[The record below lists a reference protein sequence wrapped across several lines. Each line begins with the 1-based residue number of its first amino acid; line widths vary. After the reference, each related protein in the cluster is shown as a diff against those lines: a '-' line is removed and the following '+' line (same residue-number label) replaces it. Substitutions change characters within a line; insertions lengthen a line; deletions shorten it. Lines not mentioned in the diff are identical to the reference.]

1 MTMRNY
7 DRFIPGEEIKDVSQ
21 WQFGAIDTAAQ
32 LLQAQVQAREAQ
44 EELVHAEAQRQQ
56 AYQDGYA
63 AGVVQGKLAA
73 EQVLQQQMRDF
84 LANQAND
91 AATQLAQLFASAQR
105 QLQEAEQVMAQGLLA
120 LACELAR
127 QVLRR
132 ELAVDTQAVLPVIKE
147 ALTLLATEHK
157 TAVVKLAPAD
167 LAALGEQ
174 IQAEFGGLGLTLR
187 EDAGLQQGDCV
198 VESAGTVVDG
208 TVPKRW
214 QRAVATLGLTSG
226 WEHNDGPA

>member
-7 DRFIPGEEIKDVSQ
+7 DRFIPGEEIKDVAQ

-44 EELVHAEAQRQQ
+44 EELVHVEAQRQQ

-63 AGVVQGKLAA
+63 AGVAQGRLAA
-73 EQVLQQQMRDF
+73 EQALQQQMRDF

-91 AATQLAQLFASAQR
+91 AAKQLAQLFASAQR
-105 QLQEAEQVMAQGLLA
+105 QLQEAEQAMAQGLLT
-120 LACELAR
+120 LACALAR

-132 ELAVDTQAVLPVIKE
+132 ELAVDSQAVVPVIKE
-147 ALTLLATEHK
+147 ALTLLAAEHK

-167 LAALGEQ
+167 LAALGEL
-174 IQAEFGGLGLTLR
+174 IQVEFGGLGLTLR
-187 EDAGLQQGDCV
+187 EDAQLQQGDCV

-208 TVPKRW
+208 TVGKRW
-214 QRAVATLGLTSG
+214 QRAVATLGLTSS
-226 WEHNDGPA
+226 WEHTDDPA